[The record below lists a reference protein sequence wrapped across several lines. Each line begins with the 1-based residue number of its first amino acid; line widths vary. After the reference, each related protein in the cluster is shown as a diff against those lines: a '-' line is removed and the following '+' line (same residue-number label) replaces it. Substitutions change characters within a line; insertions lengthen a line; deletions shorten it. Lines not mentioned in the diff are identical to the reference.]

1 MKTSRDE
8 TMVGMFVVIGFIS
21 LTLIIFFI
29 SGIYLFKPGYTI
41 NVIYK
46 YVSILDKGAPVRM
59 AGVRVGE
66 VSKVE
71 LIFNQEVGETQVK
84 IKLFIHKGVDIREN
98 YTFNIRG
105 THILSEPHIEV
116 TPKPGNAAKVQ
127 PGATIRGVDP
137 IAIEELITT
146 GHQIAK
152 DVGKIVG
159 NFSDEKTSKELKQ
172 IVSNMS
178 EVTRSLEVVLSGNEG
193 DLQDT
198 LKNLKTSTE
207 SLDKIL
213 SRVDRGEGTAGALLV
228 KDDLYQDMRAFVAE
242 IKAHPW
248 RLMKKDGGGRKFLFF

>member
-1 MKTSRDE
+1 
-8 TMVGMFVVIGFIS
+8 MVGMFVVIGFIS

-71 LIFNQEVGETQVK
+71 LIFNKAVGETQVK
-84 IKLFIHKGVDIREN
+84 IKLFIHKGVDVREN

-116 TPKPGNAAKVQ
+116 TPKPGDAPKIK

-152 DVGKIVG
+152 DIEKLVSSL
-159 NFSDEKTSKELKQ
+159 SDDKTSKDLKQ
-172 IVSNMS
+172 LISGLS
-178 EVTRSLEVVLSGNEG
+178 EVTHSLEVSLHGEEG
-193 DLQDT
+193 DLQQT
-198 LKNLKTSTE
+198 IKNLKSSTD
-207 SLDKIL
+207 SLDNIL
-213 SRVDRGEGTAGALLV
+213 NRVDRGEGTVGALLV
-228 KDDLYQDMRAFVAE
+228 KDELYQEMRAFVAE

-248 RLMKKDGGGRKFLFF
+248 KLMKKDGGGRKFLFF